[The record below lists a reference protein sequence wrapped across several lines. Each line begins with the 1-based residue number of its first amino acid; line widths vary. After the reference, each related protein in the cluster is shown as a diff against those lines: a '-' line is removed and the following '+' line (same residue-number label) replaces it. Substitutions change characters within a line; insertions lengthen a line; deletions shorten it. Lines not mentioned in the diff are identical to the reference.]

1 MAEIEGYNMPD
12 ELHYHKDHAWA
23 RVEDDGNVTVGMNDM
38 FQQNSGDIVYLD
50 MPMEGD
56 DVEQDETIGKVQ
68 SSKWIGKLIS
78 PVAGEVVE
86 LNEEVESDSAVIN
99 KDPYGEGWILKIKP
113 SNLDEDLG
121 SLMKGEA
128 VEPWLKGEIERA
140 KKGAEGAKEE

>member
-56 DVEQDETIGKVQ
+56 EVEQDETIGKVQ

-78 PVAGEVVE
+78 PLAGEVVA
-86 LNEEVESDSAVIN
+86 LNEAVESDSAIIN

-113 SNLDEDLG
+113 SNLDGDLG
-121 SLMKGEA
+121 SLMKGDA
-128 VEPWLKGEIERA
+128 VEPWLKGEIEKA
-140 KKGAEGAKEE
+140 KKGAEGAKE